1 MELRKQLTLQGE
13 AHIQYTGPDWLL
25 MILDRYD
32 MQTNANFLMLIW
44 RCWAV
49 RNGVLKVGEGIS
61 IAGSVAFLMRYS
73 AELTQIR
80 QQNFSA
86 ADRGKQKL
94 DPEQRPRD
102 GPPKT
107 SSNSNRWVPP
117 LGQPIKINTDGAF
130 SQTGITVVGGNR
142 PR

>member
-1 MELRKQLTLQGE
+1 
-13 AHIQYTGPDWLL
+13 
-25 MILDRYD
+25 
-32 MQTNANFLMLIW
+32 
-44 RCWAV
+44 
-49 RNGVLKVGEGIS
+49 
-61 IAGSVAFLMRYS
+61 VAFLMRYS

-80 QQNFSA
+80 QQYFSA

-107 SSNSNRWVPP
+107 SSNSNRWVRP

>member
-1 MELRKQLTLQGE
+1 
-13 AHIQYTGPDWLL
+13 
-25 MILDRYD
+25 
-32 MQTNANFLMLIW
+32 MLIW

-107 SSNSNRWVPP
+107 SR
-117 LGQPIKINTDGAF
+117 IATDGF
-130 SQTGITVVGGNR
+130 PRLVSQSR
-142 PR
+142 